1 MIQVGVIGPPE
12 REEFERLAIR
22 LEERTAEAVP
32 LDPRKGPALRCGA
45 GIAEACGVDLTRLR
59 GIYVADLGLPSSIVT
74 DASGAIDLAASAVAR
89 DASRRQ
95 LSAWN
100 ALLER
105 LSSHATVVNPPP
117 THDLH
122 GLKPWEMEV
131 SRQNG
136 WPVPLTLATSDPSA
150 LLELDREHA
159 RSWIQKGM
167 VGGYGYT
174 VAFRP
179 PATEDEARAHVA
191 ARPVMVQE
199 RIEGD
204 NVRAYVVGSAVV
216 GAARIVPDDAG
227 EIDSRRGTGRLE
239 RIHLDEGARRLAVDA
254 AAHWGLAFCA
264 VDLMR
269 DEALGRDV
277 LLECNSAPFFVEFER
292 RTGIDVSSPLADL
305 LLGRR

>member
-1 MIQVGVIGPPE
+1 V
-12 REEFERLAIR
+12 RC
-22 LEERTAEAVP
+22 
-32 LDPRKGPALRCGA
+32 GPAVE
-45 GIAEACGVDLTRLR
+45 EACGVDLTKLR

-74 DASGAIDLAASAVAR
+74 DATGAIDHVASALAR

-100 ALLER
+100 TLLEHM
-105 LSSHATVVNPPP
+105 SSHATVVNPPH

-131 SRQNG
+131 SRQND
-136 WPVPLTLATSDPSA
+136 WQVPLTLATSDPSA
-150 LLELDREHA
+150 LLALDRGNSG
-159 RSWIQKGM
+159 SWIQKGM

-179 PATEDEARAHVA
+179 PETEEDARARVA
-191 ARPVMVQE
+191 ERPVMVQE

-204 NVRAYVVGSAVV
+204 NVRAFVVGSAVV
-216 GAARIVPDDAG
+216 GAARIIPEDGG
-227 EIDSRRGTGRLE
+227 EIDSRRGSGRLE
-239 RIHLDEGARRLAVDA
+239 RIQLDEGTCSLALRA
-254 AAHWGLAFCA
+254 ADHWGLAFCA
-264 VDLMR
+264 VDLMH
-269 DEALGRDV
+269 DEVGDRYV

-292 RTGIDVSSPLADL
+292 RTGIDVSSALADL